1 MPTSLRSVA
10 APPAPRASRGIQSV
24 EVGGRLLQALLRAGG
39 ALPLKALAEQ
49 AGMSAAKAHP
59 YLVSFCKLGLIEQD
73 EAGGHYGLGPLAL
86 QLGLV
91 AQQRLDPVRLAGEML
106 PALALQLGH
115 TVAIAVWGTQ
125 GPTIVRI
132 ELPPTAIH
140 VAMRPGTVLSL
151 SGTASGL
158 LFAAHRP
165 AADLRPLL
173 KAERVKL
180 DAVEFERRLARVR
193 AEELGIAIDTIVP
206 GVSAMAAPVFGPD
219 GELLLAL
226 TAIGPSSIFDI
237 APRGPVAQALREAAG
252 RVAARLGWAPGPVAD
267 GA

>member
-1 MPTSLRSVA
+1 MPDSSSRSPV
-10 APPAPRASRGIQSV
+10 PRAPRGIQSV

-91 AQQRLDPVRLAGEML
+91 AQQRLDPVRLAGEAL
-106 PALALQLGH
+106 PALAAQIGH

-151 SGTASGL
+151 TGTASGQ
-158 LFAAHRP
+158 LFAAHRS
-165 AADLRPLL
+165 AAELRPLL
-173 KAERVKL
+173 KAERPKI
-180 DAVEFERRLARVR
+180 DAAELEQRLARVR
-193 AEELGIAIDTIVP
+193 AQGLGISVDALVP
-206 GVSAMAAPVFGPD
+206 GVSAMAAPVLGPD
-219 GELLLAL
+219 GALLLAI
-226 TAIGPSSIFDI
+226 TAIGPSSIFDV
-237 APRGPVAQALREAAG
+237 AARGAVARPLQAAAAQ
-252 RVAARLGWAPGPVAD
+252 VAARLGRATAL
-267 GA
+267 

>member
-1 MPTSLRSVA
+1 MS
-10 APPAPRASRGIQSV
+10 PPQRPASRGIQSV

-49 AGMSAAKAHP
+49 AEMSAAKAHP
-59 YLVSFCKLGLIEQD
+59 YLVSFGKLGLIEQD
-73 EAGGHYGLGPLAL
+73 AASGHYGLGPLAL

-91 AQQRLDPVRLAGEML
+91 AQQRLDPVRLASEAL
-106 PALALQLGH
+106 PALAAQLGH

-140 VAMRPGTVLSL
+140 VAMRAGTVLSL

-165 AADLRPLL
+165 PAEWRALLR
-173 KAERVKL
+173 AERPK
-180 DAVEFERRLARVR
+180 VELAALQTQLERVR
-193 AEELGIAIDTIVP
+193 AQGLGIAVNAIVP
-206 GVSAMAAPVFGPD
+206 GVSAMAAPVFGAD
-219 GELLLAL
+219 GTLLLAL
-226 TAIGPSSIFDI
+226 TAIGPSSIFDV
-237 APRGPVAQALREAAG
+237 APRGAVAMPLRVAAAL
-252 RVAARLGWAPGPVAD
+252 VAARLGRAA
-267 GA
+267 